1 MPPVILDLKKT
12 EDARDAIHYAVE
24 ALAVGKVV
32 ALPTETVYGIAAN
45 GLNEAAVQKLSGLRR
60 DAEPFHL
67 PFAVKSAD
75 DALDFAP
82 DMPLLARRL
91 ARRCWPGPL
100 TLVLP
105 GPHRDSVVQ
114 RLSPQVQALTTAGG
128 AIGLRVPFHPVTQ
141 QVLRLSAGPTV
152 MTSAKLAE
160 GRSATTAAEV
170 AAVAGD
176 LVDLILDDGPC
187 RFSQPSTVVKIG
199 DDKLQILRSGVLDEQ
214 TLKSM
219 SALNILLVCTG
230 NTCRSPMA
238 EGLLKKRI
246 ADACGCEPAKLDEAG
261 VSVNSAGVAAMP
273 GARASSQAVE
283 TMRGYEIDLA
293 GHSSQP
299 VTERLVQNADL
310 ILTMTEGHRQALLA
324 QYPTAVNR
332 TYTVARG
339 TGDISDP
346 IGLPV
351 EFYQRCA
358 EQIDEHLKWWLGN
371 HPLLKTAAN
380 GRTDQPG

>member
-1 MPPVILDLKKT
+1 MAPVILDLKKA
-12 EDARDAIHYAVE
+12 EDSRDAIHYAVE
-24 ALAVGKVV
+24 ALAAGKLIAV
-32 ALPTETVYGIAAN
+32 PTETVYGIAAN
-45 GLNEAAVQKLSGLRR
+45 GLNEAAVRR
-60 DAEPFHL
+60 LAELKQRNDPFYL
-67 PFAVKSAD
+67 PYAVKSAD

-82 DMPLLARRL
+82 DMSPLARRL

-105 GPHRDSVVQ
+105 GPHRDSVVR
-114 RLSPQVQALTTAGG
+114 RLSKTVQQLTTTDGS
-128 AIGLRVPFHPVTQ
+128 IGLRVPFHPVTQ
-141 QVLRLSAGPTV
+141 QILRLSAGPTV
-152 MTSAKLAE
+152 MTSAKLAS
-160 GRSATTAAEV
+160 GNSATTVPEV
-170 AAVAGD
+170 LSV
-176 LVDLILDDGPC
+176 
-187 RFSQPSTVVKIG
+187 STVVKIE
-199 DDKLQILRSGVLDEQ
+199 DNELQILRGGVLDEP

-219 SALNILLVCTG
+219 SAINILLVCTG

-238 EGLLKKRI
+238 ECLLRKRL
-246 ADACGCEPAKLDEAG
+246 ADTLNCDLNELSNVGIT
-261 VSVNSAGVAAMP
+261 VTSAGVAAMP

-283 TMRGYEIDLA
+283 TMRDYSIDLG

-324 QYPTAVNR
+324 QFPAAVNR

-351 EFYQRCA
+351 DFYRRCA
-358 EQIDEHLKWWLGN
+358 AQIDENLKWWVGN
-371 HPLLKTAAN
+371 HPLLKRDGGSDPN
-380 GRTDQPG
+380 GT

>member
-1 MPPVILDLKKT
+1 MAPTILDLRKSD
-12 EDARDAIHYAVE
+12 DARDAIHYAVE
-24 ALAVGKVV
+24 ALAAGKLV

-45 GLNEAAVQKLSGLRR
+45 GLHTEAVRRLAKLQRPG
-60 DAEPFHL
+60 EPFHL

-82 DMPLLARRL
+82 DMSPLARRL

-105 GPHRDSVVQ
+105 GPHRDSVVR
-114 RLSPQVQALTTAGG
+114 RLSPPVQELTTAGG

-152 MTSAKLAE
+152 MTSAKLDSERA
-160 GRSATTAAEV
+160 ATTAAEV
-170 AAVAGD
+170 IAVAGNS
-176 LVDLILDDGPC
+176 LDLILDDGAC
-187 RFSQPSTVVKIG
+187 RFSQPSTVVKIES
-199 DDKLQILRSGVLDEQ
+199 DKLQILRSGVLDEQ
-214 TLKSM
+214 TLKTM
-219 SALNILLVCTG
+219 SAVNILLVCTG

-246 ADACGCEPAKLDEAG
+246 ADARGCAPGRLDQTG
-261 VSVNSAGVAAMP
+261 ITITSAGVAAMP

-283 TMRGYEIDLA
+283 TMRGYEVDL
-293 GHSSQP
+293 GSHCSQP

-324 QYPTAVNR
+324 QFPTAVNR

-358 EQIDEHLKWWLGN
+358 QQIDEHLKWWLGH
-371 HPLLKTAAN
+371 HPVFKSNDETGNSA
-380 GRTDQPG
+380 G

>member
-1 MPPVILDLKKT
+1 MAPHILDLKKSD
-12 EDARDAIHYAVE
+12 DARDAIHYAVE
-24 ALAVGKVV
+24 ALAAGKVV

-45 GLNEAAVQKLSGLRR
+45 GLNEAAVRKLAALRR
-60 DAEPFHL
+60 PEEQFHL
-67 PFAVKSAD
+67 PFAVKSGD

-82 DMPLLARRL
+82 DMSLLARRL

-105 GPHRDSVVQ
+105 GPHPDSVVR
-114 RLSPQVQALTTAGG
+114 RLSRSVQELTTAGG

-152 MTSAKLAE
+152 MTSAKLDAV
-160 GRSATTAAEV
+160 RSATTAAEV
-170 AAVAGD
+170 LAAAGNS
-176 LVDLILDDGPC
+176 VDVILDDGPC
-187 RFSQPSTVVKIG
+187 RFSQPSTVVKIEG
-199 DDKLQILRSGVLDEQ
+199 DKLQILRSGVLDEQ
-214 TLKSM
+214 TLKTM
-219 SALNILLVCTG
+219 SGLNILLVCTG

-246 ADACGCEPAKLDEAG
+246 ADACGCDPKQLDQTG
-261 VSVNSAGVAAMP
+261 ISINSAGVAAMP

-283 TMRGYEIDLA
+283 TMRGYEVDL
-293 GHSSQP
+293 GSHSSQP

-324 QYPTAVNR
+324 QFPAAVNR

-339 TGDISDP
+339 SGDISDP

-371 HPLLKTAAN
+371 HPLLKTPNPERQA
-380 GRTDQPG
+380 GG